1 MCSCPVGSYLS
12 LRRCSTNTPERLG
25 LSVIAICKGC
35 PRKIFTRK
43 VKSAAS
49 SSMER
54 EPGVDVVVAA
64 AVEEAVTDGAGTG
77 AVVTV
82 AVDAVDAVV
91 AVVAVV
97 ASERVTPWA
106 RRWASTVRD
115 HSENSPSLPSKG
127 VIPLE
132 SKLARPIT

>member
-1 MCSCPVGSYLS
+1 
-12 LRRCSTNTPERLG
+12 
-25 LSVIAICKGC
+25 
-35 PRKIFTRK
+35 
-43 VKSAAS
+43 
-49 SSMER
+49 MER

-64 AVEEAVTDGAGTG
+64 AVEEAVTDGAGAG
-77 AVVTV
+77 AGDV
-82 AVDAVDAVV
+82 AVV
-91 AVVAVV
+91 AVAVAVDAVV

-132 SKLARPIT
+132 SKLVRPIT

>member
-64 AVEEAVTDGAGTG
+64 AVEEAVTDGAGAG
-77 AVVTV
+77 AVVAVAV
-82 AVDAVDAVV
+82 AVD

-132 SKLARPIT
+132 SKLVRPITL

>member
-91 AVVAVV
+91 A
-97 ASERVTPWA
+97 SERVTPWA

-132 SKLARPIT
+132 SKLVRPIT